1 MYNDFK
7 VSDSSKIKGLK
18 IIEPDFFEDHRGMLY
33 TDYLKDFSLKVLDLD
48 FNHSKIAVSKK
59 DVLRGI
65 HGDHK
70 SYKLVSC
77 LYGEV
82 FQVAVDL
89 RKDSPTYLANQSFDL
104 TPNKPKLILLP
115 PGIGNAFLVL
125 SNHAVYSYKLSYEG
139 SYIDADDQFTCH
151 WADPTLNIQWPIN
164 EPILSKRDQDA
175 SYL

>member
-1 MYNDFK
+1 MYNDFN
-7 VSDSSKIKGLK
+7 VSESSKIKGLK
-18 IIEPDFFEDHRGMLY
+18 IIKPDFFEDHRGMLY
-33 TDYLKDFSLKVLDLD
+33 TDYLQDFSVKVLGLD
-48 FNHSKIAVSKK
+48 FNHSKIAVSKE

-89 RKDSPTYLANQSFDL
+89 RKESPTYLAYESFILNPD
-104 TPNKPKLILLP
+104 KPKLVLLP
-115 PGIGNAFLVL
+115 PGIGNAFLVT
-125 SNHAVYSYKLSYEG
+125 SNQAVYSYKLSYEG
-139 SYIDADDQFTCH
+139 NYIDADDQFTCH
-151 WADPTLNIQWPIN
+151 WADPKLNIQWPIE